1 MGCTYSYRLW
11 EVEFKGE
18 AIGFDYNASANN
30 GSKLDILQMAAY
42 SSAYDVVTK
51 GMIYVAGLSYTIPV
65 NRKFIKSIQP
75 YIDYSYM
82 HKKMKEYHDTQFL
95 IPGVMITSGP
105 IYTYVDYA
113 WGKNQPWLTSEFG
126 VGLGEAKGNARW
138 NSRLNINIGYYF

>member
-75 YIDYSYM
+75 YIDYSYVVKR
-82 HKKMKEYHDTQFL
+82 KKS
-95 IPGVMITSGP
+95 IT
-105 IYTYVDYA
+105 T
-113 WGKNQPWLTSEFG
+113 
-126 VGLGEAKGNARW
+126 
-138 NSRLNINIGYYF
+138 LNTLYPE